1 MSHLDRVLARFK
13 AIADNQWAPPENT
26 PRFHSYALSNFRGG
40 IGKTT
45 LAFNLA
51 YEISRRHTLLLMD
64 VCPQRSLS
72 ELVLGDELDN
82 ATGTIYDALISKVLP
97 GSEDPVYE
105 ELLYSVPI
113 TCPSFKRGKA
123 AYAIPGSKDLFL
135 FPSSLYTAINQNASL
150 PDDRRKK
157 GAINRILSS
166 VREVVDKMH
175 SIRPCERVLIDA
187 SPFFAGATHLAWAA
201 VDALIIP
208 VRVDQQSI
216 DALEL
221 TLDML
226 SNQNMDFLR
235 INAMGGRTH
244 VPKVHAIAMTHCGWS
259 RQETFTPDN
268 STQTFVS
275 KVIELV
281 IKYQPVFSMPDPTDS
296 VFLLDDFHSS
306 GRISGALR
314 MPLSRLHTGQFV
326 TIDKRRLQ
334 VNEALGRYQ
343 NEINALASIL

>member
-1 MSHLDRVLARFK
+1 MSHLDRVLSRFQ
-13 AIADNQWAPPENT
+13 AIADGTWQPGHV

-51 YEISRRHTLLLMD
+51 YEISRQHSLLLID

-72 ELVLGDELDN
+72 ELLLGDELDN
-82 ATGTIYDALISKVLP
+82 AQTTIYDAMISKVLP
-97 GSEDPVYE
+97 GNDDANYDD
-105 ELLYSVPI
+105 LLYSVGT
-113 TCPSFKRGKA
+113 TCPSFKRGKPTF
-123 AYAIPGSKDLFL
+123 AIPGSKDLFL

-150 PDDRRKK
+150 GDERRKK
-157 GAINRILSS
+157 QSINKILGSL
-166 VREVVDKMH
+166 REVMDKVNGVR
-175 SIRPCERVLIDA
+175 SCERILIDA

-208 VRVDQQSI
+208 VRVDQQSV

-226 SNQNMDFLR
+226 SNSNMDFLR
-235 INAMGGRTH
+235 INAQGGRAS

-259 RQETFTPDN
+259 RQETYTPDN
-268 STQTFVS
+268 STQTFVA
-275 KVIELV
+275 KVIDLA
-281 IKYQPVFSMPDPTDS
+281 IKYRPVFSMDDPTES
-296 VFLLDDFHSS
+296 IFLLDDFHSS
-306 GRISGALR
+306 GRISGSLR
-314 MPLSRLHTGQFV
+314 MPLSKLHTGQFV

-334 VNEALGRYQ
+334 VNEAIGRYQ
-343 NEINALASIL
+343 SEIRALASIL